1 MSKRLGPKLF
11 FLFPFLLSCGSQ
23 QSVPEASLPEV
34 KDIAQ
39 TISETRKLGPSERQS
54 KAFTLYKDL
63 IRDAYFKP
71 MGTPGFSEGIAKTRY
86 ASVEKEPSL
95 SHAVA
100 MTKPIKGQDY
110 LGAIDPSVKT
120 RESLLSYLTQKGY
133 EAKDELNLGLILDV
147 YPTFSIFAADWGDNN
162 GMAFYRTANRG
173 LFRFGLDG
181 EAIPDLAES
190 VSRGEDKL
198 TYTINLGD
206 HYWKDSAGADL
217 RKIVAADFEDTYK
230 TFWPKY
236 EAVSYDTHIKS
247 FKAID
252 EKTIEVVAEFEDSLF
267 LKEFDSIFNYPAPKD
282 YMENLPEYGS
292 TPESTV
298 FSGDYA
304 ISYDGIK
311 TIGMTASKE
320 GIMPK
325 ITFTI
330 GSTGT
335 LSDFETGKTDYIW
348 GSFQGEEAIP
358 ATRSLTHCLFFDW
371 RKIDSEHRK
380 GLLNPYFRYA
390 LLSLFPRDRI
400 NAYFGYADNRLKPTW
415 LPSNHRPDPSPEPED
430 FQLDESIPYAIACF
444 KKAQEQLGS
453 EFFSSPISIVVQTLG
468 RDGFDAEVKRRAQ
481 EIFGNYISMSVTHPS
496 SDFVE
501 STSAGLIRIEYFD
514 RSRIDLLESLSHY
527 ERQGFGLYQI

>member
-1 MSKRLGPKLF
+1 MSKSLGPKLL
-11 FLFPFLLSCGSQ
+11 FLFPLLLSCGSQ

-34 KDIAQ
+34 NNIAQ
-39 TISETRKLGPSERQS
+39 TISEARKLGPSERQS

-63 IRDAYFKP
+63 IRGAYFKP
-71 MGTPGFSEGIAKTRY
+71 MGTPGFLEGIAKTRY
-86 ASVEKEPSL
+86 VSVEKEFSL

-100 MTKPIKGQDY
+100 MTKPIKRQDY

-120 RESLLSYLTQKGY
+120 RDSLLSYLNQKGY
-133 EAKDELNLGLILDV
+133 EAKAELNLGLILDPN
-147 YPTFSIFAADWGDNN
+147 PT
-162 GMAFYRTANRG
+162 FYRTANRG
-173 LFRFGLDG
+173 LFRFGPDG

-198 TYTINLGD
+198 TYTIKIGD

-236 EAVSYDTHIKS
+236 EAVFYDTHVKS
-247 FKAID
+247 FKAIN

-267 LKEFDSIFNYPAPKD
+267 LKEFDNIFNYPSPKD
-282 YMENLPEYGS
+282 YMESLPEYGS

-311 TIGMTASKE
+311 TIDMTASKE

-330 GSTGT
+330 GSAGT

-348 GSFQGEEAIP
+348 GSFQEEEAIP

-371 RKIDSEHRK
+371 RKIDPEHRK

-415 LPSNHRPDPSPEPED
+415 LPSNHRPGPAPEPED
-430 FQLDESIPYAIACF
+430 LQSDETIPYAIACF

-453 EFFSSPISIVVQTLG
+453 EFFSSPISIVVKTLG
-468 RDGFDAEVKRRAQ
+468 KGGFDAELKRRAQ
-481 EIFGNYISMSVTHPS
+481 EIFGNYISMSVFHPT
-496 SDFVE
+496 SDFVA
-501 STSAGLIRIEYFD
+501 STSAGLIRIGYFD

-527 ERQGFGLYQI
+527 ERQGFGLYQV